1 MKILTAQQIHYWDAY
16 TIATE
21 PIASIDLMER
31 AARKCAD
38 FITEKKLTKSGIK
51 IFCGKGNNGGD
62 GLAIARQLIEYGC
75 TPIVY
80 IVEFGAKGTDDF
92 QENLHRLHQLTTD
105 IHFIQSQEFF
115 PYLDASDAVIDALY
129 GSGLNRPLKELNE
142 QLVLHINQSQ
152 ATIISIDL
160 PSGMFTDKS
169 SKGNTL
175 IRANYTLTFQS
186 LKLCFIVAENAPFFG
201 EVYVLEIGLHPGFL
215 QTITNVFQLVTKEQ
229 AGGFLNPRK
238 PFSHKGT
245 YGHSLLIAGNK
256 GKMGAAV
263 LAARACLR
271 SGTGLLTVNVPE
283 NELNILQASV
293 PEAMCA
299 IRNQEI
305 DYSKFSAVGIGPG
318 LGTAEDSQELLKK
331 ILSNYHKP
339 MVLDADALNILA
351 SNKEMLAQVPAGSV
365 LTPHP
370 KEFERL
376 FGPAQ
381 NDFERIELAIKLS
394 IEHPFVV
401 VLKGRYTLTAF
412 NGRGYF
418 NTTGNPGMA
427 KGGSGDA
434 LTGILTA
441 MLAQGYNPLQATILG
456 VYLHGLAAD
465 HALLNQSQETMIAS
479 DIIENL
485 NAAFYSLAEEPSV

>member
-1 MKILTAQQIHYWDAY
+1 MKILTAQQIHDWDAY
-16 TIATE
+16 TIANE

-31 AARKCAD
+31 AARKCSD
-38 FITEKKLTKSGIK
+38 FITEKNLIKSGIK

-62 GLAIARQLIEYGC
+62 GLAIARQLIECGY
-75 TPIVY
+75 TPIIY
-80 IVEFGAKGTDDF
+80 IIEFGAKGTDDF

-105 IHFIQSQEFF
+105 IHFIQSQEFL
-115 PYLDASDAVIDALY
+115 PDLDASDTVIDALY

-142 QLVLHINQSQ
+142 QLVLHINQSP
-152 ATIISIDL
+152 ATIVSIDV

-169 SKGNTL
+169 SKGNTV

-186 LKLCFIVAENAPFFG
+186 LKLCFLAAENASFFG
-201 EVYVLEIGLHPGFL
+201 EVHTLNIGLHQGYL
-215 QTITNVFQLVTKEQ
+215 KTATAVFHLVTKEQ
-229 AGGFLNPRK
+229 AGIYLNPRK
-238 PFSHKGT
+238 PFSHKGN

-283 NELNILQASV
+283 NELTILQTSV

-299 IRNQEI
+299 VRTNEI
-305 DYSKFSAVGIGPG
+305 DYSKFSAIGIGPG
-318 LGTAEDSQELLKK
+318 LGTGEDSKELLKK
-331 ILSNYHKP
+331 ILAVYNKP

-351 SNKEMLAQVPAGSV
+351 ANKEMLAAVPPGSV

-376 FGPAQ
+376 FGGAE
-381 NDFERIELAIKLS
+381 NDFERMELAIKLS
-394 IEHPFVV
+394 TKHSFVV

-412 NGRGYF
+412 AGNGYF

-427 KGGSGDA
+427 KGGSGDV

-465 HALLNQSQETMIAS
+465 HALLNQSQETMIAT

-485 NAAFYSLAEEPSV
+485 NAAFYSLAQEPSV